1 MSVQIFRKAALDRIA
16 SPEQL
21 DLACGIV
28 DIRARVALGG
38 LLLAAAAVIGWG
50 FAGTIPT
57 EAPGQGLL
65 VTQGGRV
72 LPAMASASGTLAGV
86 RVAVGDMVTEGQPLA
101 SLTQPETE
109 LSLKN
114 ARAQLAEKQAELDK
128 RTQGLAGEAD
138 VRRRNLDQRRTALNQ
153 AADSAMSRIRFLEQ
167 QLAGRRDL
175 LKQGYVTAAQVQE
188 VQQALEE
195 AQRTLAENRAE
206 QINLDAQTVQMKME
220 QERERTQLETGIADL
235 KRRIGEL
242 ELQLQTTSVVRA
254 PASGRVTEVK
264 VGQGTL
270 ISAGTPVVNVE
281 STGQS
286 LQAVLYIP
294 TADGKRVAP
303 GMEVRIAPA
312 MVKKEE
318 FGTLLGRVSSISAYP
333 ATEGGMAAVVQ
344 NEGLVRD
351 FTKKGA
357 PYEARVDLIPAD
369 TPSGFRWTSGQ
380 GPDIALTSGTLVAAE
395 ITVRRQRPVELV
407 LPFFRKLLGTEP

>member
-28 DIRARVALGG
+28 DIRARVALAG
-38 LLLAAAAVIGWG
+38 LLLAAAAVIVWG

-72 LPAMASASGTLAGV
+72 LPAMASAGGTLAGV

-114 ARAQLAEKQAELDK
+114 ARAQLAEKQAELEK
-128 RTQGLAGEAD
+128 RSQGLAGEAD

-242 ELQLQTTSVVRA
+242 ELQLQTTSIVRA

-270 ISAGTPVVNVE
+270 VGAGTPIVNVE
-281 STGQS
+281 TTGQS

-318 FGTLLGRVSSISAYP
+318 FGTLIGRVSSISAYP

-344 NEGLVRD
+344 NEGLVRE
-351 FTKKGA
+351 FAKKGA

-369 TPSGFRWTSGQ
+369 TPSGFHWTSGQ
-380 GPDIALTSGTLVAAE
+380 GPDIALTSGTLVGAE

>member
-28 DIRARVALGG
+28 DMRARVALGG
-38 LLLAAAAVIGWG
+38 LLLAAIAIIGWG

-57 EAPGQGLL
+57 EASGQGLL

-72 LPAMASASGTLAGV
+72 LPAMASATGTLAGV
-86 RVAVGDMVTEGQPLA
+86 RVAVGDRVEQGQPLA
-101 SLTQPETE
+101 SLSQPETE
-109 LSLKN
+109 LALGN
-114 ARAQLAEKQAELDK
+114 ARAQLAEKQAELER

-138 VRRRNLDQRRTALNQ
+138 IRQRNLDQRRSALNQ
-153 AADSAMSRIRFLEQ
+153 AANSAQSRIRFLEQ
-167 QLAGRRDL
+167 QLTGRRDL

-188 VQQALEE
+188 AQQALEE

-206 QINLDAQTVQMKME
+206 QISLDAQSAQMNME
-220 QERERTQLETGIADL
+220 QERERTQLDAGIADL

-270 ISAGTPVVNVE
+270 VSAGTPIVNVE
-281 STGQS
+281 TTGQS

-357 PYEARVDLIPAD
+357 PYEARVDLIAAD
-369 TPSGFRWTSGQ
+369 SPSGFRWTSGQ